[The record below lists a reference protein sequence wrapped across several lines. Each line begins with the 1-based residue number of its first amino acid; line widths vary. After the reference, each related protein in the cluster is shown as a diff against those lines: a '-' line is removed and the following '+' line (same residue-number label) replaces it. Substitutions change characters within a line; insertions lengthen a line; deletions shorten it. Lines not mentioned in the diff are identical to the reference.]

1 MNVLVAAASKH
12 GATRE
17 IAEAVARSLLTAG
30 VAADVRAIGDVG
42 DPERY
47 DAFVLGSAV
56 YLGRWMEP
64 ARAFVERN
72 GALLARRPVWL
83 FSSGPVGDPP
93 KPSPEEAVD
102 VTEIVAATAARDHRV
117 FAGRI
122 DKRHLN
128 VAERTVMLAVRG
140 KEGDF
145 RHWDEIT
152 RWATGIAA
160 ELRT

>member
-17 IAEAVARSLLTAG
+17 IAEAIARSLLTAG
-30 VAADVRAIGDVG
+30 VAADVCPIGDAD
-42 DPERY
+42 DPGRY

-102 VTEIVAATAARDHRV
+102 VTEIVAATGARDHRV

-122 DKRHLN
+122 DKRHMN

-145 RHWDEIT
+145 RDWDEIT

-160 ELRT
+160 ELRA

>member
-30 VAADVRAIGDVG
+30 VPADVRAIGDVT

-56 YLGRWMEP
+56 YLGRWMEA
-64 ARAFVERN
+64 ARAFVERYE
-72 GALLARRPVWL
+72 ALLARRPVWL
-83 FSSGPVGDPP
+83 FSSGPVGHPP
-93 KPSPEEAVD
+93 KPSPQDAVD
-102 VTEIVAATAARDHRV
+102 VTEIATATVARDHRL

-122 DKRHLN
+122 DKRHMN

-140 KEGDF
+140 EEGDF
-145 RHWDEIT
+145 RNWDEIT
-152 RWATGIAA
+152 RWATGIAI
-160 ELRT
+160 ELRG